1 MCSYMYM
8 GVGNTYKQ
16 MLLFALHAGYFKVH
30 G

>member
-1 MCSYMYM
+1 M